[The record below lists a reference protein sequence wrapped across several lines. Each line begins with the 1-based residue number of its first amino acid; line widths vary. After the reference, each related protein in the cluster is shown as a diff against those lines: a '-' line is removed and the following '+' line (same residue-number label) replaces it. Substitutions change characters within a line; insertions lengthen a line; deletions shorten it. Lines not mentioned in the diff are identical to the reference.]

1 MNETTARSIA
11 KTVSWR
17 ICGSGATF
25 AISYA
30 ILGDFAVS
38 STIAVIQLTFNTVL
52 YFVHERVWNWISW
65 GRR

>member
-1 MNETTARSIA
+1 MTETTARSIA
-11 KTVSWR
+11 KTISWR
-17 ICGSGATF
+17 LTGSGATF

-38 STIAVIQLTFNTVL
+38 STIALIQLTFNTVL
-52 YFVHERVWNWISW
+52 YFVHERVWNWIRW